1 MEWVEE
7 LTERLY
13 ELAFFV
19 AQHEELAKEIEA
31 CEGKAEDFDWLLEIE
46 KRLMMLHMV
55 ISDQVGKA
63 VRGCFRADAHS
74 HMNNLRRLLDSPVST
89 GGFSDE
95 ITFGPEDELRF

>member
-7 LTERLY
+7 LTERIY

-31 CEGKAEDFDWLLEIE
+31 GEGKAEDFDWLLEIE

-63 VRGCFRADAHS
+63 VGGCFRADAHS
-74 HMNNLRRLLDSPVST
+74 HMNGLRVLLNSATST
-89 GGFSDE
+89 DGFSDE
-95 ITFGPEDELRF
+95 ITFEPGDELPF